1 MNPILLRNDGPI
13 ETDIKPYC
21 LDGKDIKTAL
31 EDIKNSLLFLSDKIE
46 GEEKIKAIELLTDLI
61 YLRNSISP
69 KFVKCTK
76 SELDK
81 LYKYYKVEV
90 ISEDR
95 FSKVS
100 SNRDFLK
107 EINDRTDYIFFNKKR
122 KLTTRIKVFDEEKS
136 IERQRDYEKEVDVIL
151 DPDKVYSP
159 IDINNQV
166 DKFSYQ
172 EFLRKNIIYKLNRVP
187 LDRMLSLK
195 KGNDMFADCPYYYD
209 IDVSNMFRRKHK
221 KARYYNAFNEY
232 HNRVNEMLDQQK
244 DEKYILDQDSLLR
257 KKQYNGYVVFES
269 DNEMTAKD
277 KASLFYDICSEIDH
291 ILKGILYP
299 YQLSESL
306 LYNDDTVVDEENIS
320 VEFFKKFNYFTTMY
334 DWDEFNDI
342 ENKPKKV
349 DILNAFLYSYML
361 ACKINKKNQEE
372 KKAIKE
378 EQKAMEIKKR
388 AMKKRKKA
396 MEEEA
401 NEIEEE
407 TKEVE
412 EEKKEVEEEVIEPPK
427 IKFPELKRLDPGNN
441 LYDKY
446 NCEFIRELA
455 EYFETY
461 YELDI
466 TDLIIKLSI
475 LYIIPLIYSYNDELN
490 DLGTAELTTSIL
502 ESQRMTTRNI
512 KQLKTIVK
520 QLRKQLIRL
529 GYIYFTFFRF
539 IDSKTY
545 REYDIGFS
553 KFLEYI
559 NLNKECDEPRKWYL
573 LIMGF
578 YKDYIEEHKDLIES
592 FFKIP
597 KLQETLNQY
606 FDLCDK
612 LYLICDYMNENP
624 FNTIKLSKNGTTVYD
639 YKKRDW
645 MRGFQDLLSKRKDVI
660 LNEKGDESYER

>member
-13 ETDIKPYC
+13 ENDIKPYY

-46 GEEKIKAIELLTDLI
+46 GEEEVKVIESLTDLI

-69 KFVKCTK
+69 LFIKCTK

-81 LYKYYKVEV
+81 LYKNYKVEV

-95 FSKVS
+95 FSKVN

-136 IERQRDYEKEVDVIL
+136 IERQRDYEKEVDIIL

-159 IDINNQV
+159 IDMNNQV
-166 DKFSYQ
+166 GEFSYQ
-172 EFLRKNIIYKLNRVP
+172 EFLKKNIIYKLNRVP

-195 KGNDMFADCPYYYD
+195 KENDMFADCPYFYD

-221 KARYYNAFNEY
+221 TAEYYSVFNEY
-232 HNRVNEMLDQQK
+232 HNRINDMLDQQK
-244 DEKYILDQDSLLR
+244 DDKYILDQDSLLR
-257 KKQYNGYVVFES
+257 KKQYNGYVVFKS
-269 DNEMTAKD
+269 DDKMTAKD

-291 ILKGILYP
+291 ILKGVLYT
-299 YQLSESL
+299 YKLSESL
-306 LYNDDTVVDEENIS
+306 LYNDDTIVDEENIS

-334 DWDEFNDI
+334 DWEEFKDI

-372 KKAIKE
+372 N
-378 EQKAMEIKKR
+378 KAMKQKHSQEPSK
-388 AMKKRKKA
+388 
-396 MEEEA
+396 
-401 NEIEEE
+401 
-407 TKEVE
+407 TKS
-412 EEKKEVEEEVIEPPK
+412 
-427 IKFPELKRLDPGNN
+427 PELKRLDPGSKM
-441 LYDKY
+441 YDKY
-446 NCEFIRELA
+446 NCEFIRDLA
-455 EYFETY
+455 EYFETNH
-461 YELDI
+461 ELNR
-466 TDLIIKLSI
+466 TDLIIKFSM
-475 LYIIPLIYSYNDELN
+475 LYTIPIINSYNDELN
-490 DLGTAELTTSIL
+490 DLETEELTASIS
-502 ESQRMTTRNI
+502 ESQRMTTRNM

-539 IDSKTY
+539 IDSKKY
-545 REYDIGFS
+545 REYDIGFTN
-553 KFLEYI
+553 FLEYI
-559 NLNKECDEPRKWYL
+559 NFNIECDEPKKWYL

-578 YKDYIEEHKDLIES
+578 YKDYTEEHKDLIVS
-592 FFKIP
+592 FFKMPALHSI
-597 KLQETLNQY
+597 LESY
-606 FDLCDK
+606 FNLCEK

-624 FNTIKLSKNGTTVYD
+624 FNTIMLSKNGTTIYD
-639 YKKRDW
+639 YKKKDW
-645 MRGFQDLLSKRKDVI
+645 MGGFQDLLSRNMDEI
-660 LNEKGDESYER
+660 LNKKGDESYER

>member
-13 ETDIKPYC
+13 ENDIKPYC

-46 GEEKIKAIELLTDLI
+46 GEEEVKLIELLTDLI

-69 KFVKCTK
+69 KFMKCTK

-81 LYKYYKVEV
+81 LYKNYKVEV
-90 ISEDR
+90 ISEDC
-95 FSKVS
+95 FSKVN

-159 IDINNQV
+159 IDMNNRV
-166 DKFSYQ
+166 DELSYQ

-195 KGNDMFADCPYYYD
+195 KDNDMFADCPYFYD
-209 IDVSNMFRRKHK
+209 IDVSNMFRRKYK
-221 KARYYNAFNEY
+221 TAGYYSVFNEY
-232 HNRVNEMLDQQK
+232 HNRINNMLDQQK
-244 DEKYILDQDSLLR
+244 DDKYILDQDSLLR
-257 KKQYNGYVVFES
+257 KKQYNGYVVFKS
-269 DNEMTAKD
+269 DDKMTAKD

-291 ILKGILYP
+291 ILKGVLYT
-299 YQLSESL
+299 YKLSESL
-306 LYNDDTVVDEENIS
+306 LYNNDIVVDEENIS

-334 DWDEFNDI
+334 DWEEFKDI

-372 KKAIKE
+372 N
-378 EQKAMEIKKR
+378 KAMKQKHS
-388 AMKKRKKA
+388 
-396 MEEEA
+396 
-401 NEIEEE
+401 
-407 TKEVE
+407 KE
-412 EEKKEVEEEVIEPPK
+412 PSN
-427 IKFPELKRLDPGNN
+427 IKFPELKRLDPGSKM
-441 LYDKY
+441 YDKY

-455 EYFETY
+455 GVFEKVLGLNRA
-461 YELDI
+461 E
-466 TDLIIKLSI
+466 LIIKFSM
-475 LYIIPLIYSYNDELN
+475 LYTIPLIKSYYDELK
-490 DLGTAELTTSIL
+490 DLETGELTASI
-502 ESQRMTTRNI
+502 SDSNKMTTRNM

-539 IDSKTY
+539 IDSKNF
-545 REYDIGFS
+545 REYDIGFTN
-553 KFLEYI
+553 FLEYI
-559 NLNKECDEPRKWYL
+559 NFNIECDEPKKWYL

-578 YKDYIEEHKDLIES
+578 YKDYTEEHKGLIGS
-592 FFKIP
+592 FFKMPSLCSI
-597 KLQETLNQY
+597 LESY
-606 FDLCDK
+606 FDLCEK

-624 FNTIKLSKNGTTVYD
+624 FNTIMLSKNGTTIYD
-639 YKKRDW
+639 YKKKDW
-645 MRGFQDLLSKRKDVI
+645 MGGFQDLLSRNMDEI

>member
-13 ETDIKPYC
+13 ENDIKPYC

-46 GEEKIKAIELLTDLI
+46 GEEEVKVIELLTNLI

-81 LYKYYKVEV
+81 LYKNYKVEV
-90 ISEDR
+90 ISEDC
-95 FSKVS
+95 FSKVN

-159 IDINNQV
+159 IDMNNRV
-166 DKFSYQ
+166 NEFSYQ

-195 KGNDMFADCPYYYD
+195 KDNDMFADCPYFYD

-221 KARYYNAFNEY
+221 TAGYYSVFNEY
-232 HNRVNEMLDQQK
+232 HNRINNMLDQQK
-244 DEKYILDQDSLLR
+244 DDKYILDQDSLLR
-257 KKQYNGYVVFES
+257 KKQYNGYVVFKS
-269 DNEMTAKD
+269 DDKMTAKD

-291 ILKGILYP
+291 ILKGVLYT
-299 YQLSESL
+299 YKLSESL
-306 LYNDDTVVDEENIS
+306 LYNDDDTIVDEENIS

-334 DWDEFNDI
+334 DWEEFKDI

-372 KKAIKE
+372 N
-378 EQKAMEIKKR
+378 KAMKQKHS
-388 AMKKRKKA
+388 
-396 MEEEA
+396 
-401 NEIEEE
+401 
-407 TKEVE
+407 KE
-412 EEKKEVEEEVIEPPK
+412 PSN
-427 IKFPELKRLDPGNN
+427 IKFPELKRLDPGSKM
-441 LYDKY
+441 YDKY

-455 EYFETY
+455 GVFEKVLGLNRA
-461 YELDI
+461 E
-466 TDLIIKLSI
+466 LIIKFSM
-475 LYIIPLIYSYNDELN
+475 LYTIPLIKSYYDELK
-490 DLGTAELTTSIL
+490 DLETGELTASI
-502 ESQRMTTRNI
+502 SDSNKMTTRNM

-539 IDSKTY
+539 IDSKNF
-545 REYDIGFS
+545 REYDIGFTN
-553 KFLEYI
+553 FLEYI
-559 NLNKECDEPRKWYL
+559 NFNIECDEPKKWYL

-578 YKDYIEEHKDLIES
+578 YKDYTEEHKDLIVS
-592 FFKIP
+592 FFKMPSLCSI
-597 KLQETLNQY
+597 LESY
-606 FDLCDK
+606 FDLCEK

-624 FNTIKLSKNGTTVYD
+624 FNTIMLSKNGTTIYD
-639 YKKRDW
+639 YKKKDW
-645 MRGFQDLLSKRKDVI
+645 MGGFQDLLSRNTDKI

>member
-1 MNPILLRNDGPI
+1 MYPILLRNDGPI
-13 ETDIKPYC
+13 ENDIKPYC

-46 GEEKIKAIELLTDLI
+46 GEEEVKVIELLTNLI

-69 KFVKCTK
+69 NFVKCTK

-81 LYKYYKVEV
+81 LYKNYKVEV
-90 ISEDR
+90 ISEDC
-95 FSKVS
+95 FSKVN

-159 IDINNQV
+159 IDMNNRV
-166 DKFSYQ
+166 NELSYQ

-195 KGNDMFADCPYYYD
+195 KDNDMFADCPYFYD
-209 IDVSNMFRRKHK
+209 IDVSNMFRRKYK
-221 KARYYNAFNEY
+221 TAEYYSVFNEY
-232 HNRVNEMLDQQK
+232 HNRINDMLDQQK
-244 DEKYILDQDSLLR
+244 DDKYILDQDSLLR
-257 KKQYNGYVVFES
+257 KKQYNGYVVFKS
-269 DNEMTAKD
+269 DDKMTAKD

-291 ILKGILYP
+291 ILKGVLYT
-299 YQLSESL
+299 YKLSESL
-306 LYNDDTVVDEENIS
+306 LYNNDIVVDEENIS

-334 DWDEFNDI
+334 DWEEFKDI

-372 KKAIKE
+372 N
-378 EQKAMEIKKR
+378 KAMKQKHS
-388 AMKKRKKA
+388 
-396 MEEEA
+396 
-401 NEIEEE
+401 
-407 TKEVE
+407 KE
-412 EEKKEVEEEVIEPPK
+412 PSN
-427 IKFPELKRLDPGNN
+427 IKFPELKRLDTGSKM
-441 LYDKY
+441 YDKY

-455 EYFETY
+455 GVFEKVLGLNRA
-461 YELDI
+461 E
-466 TDLIIKLSI
+466 LIIKFSM
-475 LYIIPLIYSYNDELN
+475 LYTLPLIKSYYDELN
-490 DLGTAELTTSIL
+490 ELGVAELTASI
-502 ESQRMTTRNI
+502 SDSNKMTTRNM

-539 IDSKTY
+539 IDSKNY
-545 REYDIGFS
+545 REYDIGFTN
-553 KFLEYI
+553 FLEYI
-559 NLNKECDEPRKWYL
+559 NFNIECDEPKKWYL

-578 YKDYIEEHKDLIES
+578 YKDYTEEHKDLIVS
-592 FFKIP
+592 FFKMPSLFSI
-597 KLQETLNQY
+597 LESY
-606 FDLCDK
+606 FDLCEK

-624 FNTIKLSKNGTTVYD
+624 FNTIMLSKNGTTIYD
-639 YKKRDW
+639 YKKKDW
-645 MRGFQDLLSKRKDVI
+645 MGGFQDLLSRNTDKI

>member
-13 ETDIKPYC
+13 ENDIKPYC

-46 GEEKIKAIELLTDLI
+46 GEEEVKVIELLTNLI

-81 LYKYYKVEV
+81 LYKNYKVEV
-90 ISEDR
+90 ISEDC
-95 FSKVS
+95 FSKVN

-159 IDINNQV
+159 IDMNNRV
-166 DKFSYQ
+166 NELSYQ

-195 KGNDMFADCPYYYD
+195 KDNDMFADCPYFYD
-209 IDVSNMFRRKHK
+209 IDVSNMFRRKYK
-221 KARYYNAFNEY
+221 TAGYYSVFNEY
-232 HNRVNEMLDQQK
+232 HNRINNMLDQQK
-244 DEKYILDQDSLLR
+244 DDKYILDQDSLLR
-257 KKQYNGYVVFES
+257 KKQYNGYVVFKS
-269 DNEMTAKD
+269 DDKMTAKD

-291 ILKGILYP
+291 ILKGVLYT
-299 YQLSESL
+299 YKLSESL
-306 LYNDDTVVDEENIS
+306 LYNNDIVVDEENIS

-334 DWDEFNDI
+334 DWEEFKDI

-372 KKAIKE
+372 N
-378 EQKAMEIKKR
+378 KAMKQKHS
-388 AMKKRKKA
+388 
-396 MEEEA
+396 
-401 NEIEEE
+401 
-407 TKEVE
+407 KE
-412 EEKKEVEEEVIEPPK
+412 PSN
-427 IKFPELKRLDPGNN
+427 IKFPELKRLDPGSKM
-441 LYDKY
+441 YDKY

-455 EYFETY
+455 GVFEKVLGLNRA
-461 YELDI
+461 E
-466 TDLIIKLSI
+466 LIIKFSM
-475 LYIIPLIYSYNDELN
+475 LYTLPLIKSYYDELN
-490 DLGTAELTTSIL
+490 ELGVAELTASI
-502 ESQRMTTRNI
+502 SDSNKMTTRNM

-539 IDSKTY
+539 IDSKNY
-545 REYDIGFS
+545 REYDIGFTN
-553 KFLEYI
+553 FLEYNNFNI
-559 NLNKECDEPRKWYL
+559 ECDEPKKWYL

-578 YKDYIEEHKDLIES
+578 YKDYTEE
-592 FFKIP
+592 
-597 KLQETLNQY
+597 Q
-606 FDLCDK
+606 
-612 LYLICDYMNENP
+612 
-624 FNTIKLSKNGTTVYD
+624 
-639 YKKRDW
+639 
-645 MRGFQDLLSKRKDVI
+645 
-660 LNEKGDESYER
+660 

>member
-13 ETDIKPYC
+13 ENDIKPYC

-46 GEEKIKAIELLTDLI
+46 GEEEVKVIELLANLI

-69 KFVKCTK
+69 LFIKCTE

-90 ISEDR
+90 ISEDC

-107 EINDRTDYIFFNKKR
+107 EINDRTDFIFFNKKR

-159 IDINNQV
+159 IDMNNRV
-166 DKFSYQ
+166 DEFSYQ

-195 KGNDMFADCPYYYD
+195 KDNDMFADCPYFYD

-221 KARYYNAFNEY
+221 TSGYYSVFNEY
-232 HNRVNEMLDQQK
+232 HNRINDMLDQQK
-244 DEKYILDQDSLLR
+244 DDKYILNQDSLLR
-257 KKQYNGYVVFES
+257 KKQYNGYVVFKS
-269 DNEMTAKD
+269 DDKMTAKN

-291 ILKGILYP
+291 ILKGVLYT
-299 YQLSESL
+299 YKLSESL
-306 LYNDDTVVDEENIS
+306 LYNDDTIVDEENIS

-334 DWDEFNDI
+334 DWEEFKDI

-349 DILNAFLYSYML
+349 DILNAFLRSYML
-361 ACKINKKNQEE
+361 ACKINKKTQEE
-372 KKAIKE
+372 N
-378 EQKAMEIKKR
+378 KAMKQKHSQEPSK
-388 AMKKRKKA
+388 
-396 MEEEA
+396 
-401 NEIEEE
+401 
-407 TKEVE
+407 TKS
-412 EEKKEVEEEVIEPPK
+412 
-427 IKFPELKRLDPGNN
+427 PELKRLDPGSKM
-441 LYDKY
+441 YDKY
-446 NCEFIRELA
+446 NCEFIRDLA
-455 EYFETY
+455 EYFETNH
-461 YELDI
+461 ELNR
-466 TDLIIKLSI
+466 TDLIIKFSM
-475 LYIIPLIYSYNDELN
+475 LYTIPIINSYNDELN
-490 DLGTAELTTSIL
+490 DLETEELTASIS
-502 ESQRMTTRNI
+502 ESQRMTTRNM

-539 IDSKTY
+539 IDSKNY
-545 REYDIGFS
+545 REYDIGFTN
-553 KFLEYI
+553 FLEYI
-559 NLNKECDEPRKWYL
+559 NFNIEYDEPKKWYL

-578 YKDYIEEHKDLIES
+578 YKDYTEEHKDLIVS
-592 FFKIP
+592 FFKMP
-597 KLQETLNQY
+597 TLHSILESY
-606 FDLCDK
+606 FDLCEK
-612 LYLICDYMNENP
+612 LYLICDSMNENP
-624 FNTIKLSKNGTTVYD
+624 FNTIMLSKNGTAIYD
-639 YKKRDW
+639 YKKKDW
-645 MRGFQDLLSKRKDVI
+645 MGGFQDLLSRNTNKI
-660 LNEKGDESYER
+660 LNKKGDESYER

>member
-13 ETDIKPYC
+13 ENDIKPYY

-46 GEEKIKAIELLTDLI
+46 GEEEVKVIELLTDLI

-69 KFVKCTK
+69 LFIKCTK

-95 FSKVS
+95 FSKVN

-136 IERQRDYEKEVDVIL
+136 IERQHDYEKEVDIIL

-159 IDINNQV
+159 IDMNNRV
-166 DKFSYQ
+166 DEFSYQ

-195 KGNDMFADCPYYYD
+195 KDNDMFADCPYFYD

-221 KARYYNAFNEY
+221 TAGYYSVFNEY
-232 HNRVNEMLDQQK
+232 HNRINNILDQQK
-244 DEKYILDQDSLLR
+244 DDKYILDQDSLLR
-257 KKQYNGYVVFES
+257 KKQYNGYVVFKS
-269 DNEMTAKD
+269 DDKMTAKN

-291 ILKGILYP
+291 ILKGVLYT
-299 YQLSESL
+299 YKLSESL
-306 LYNDDTVVDEENIS
+306 LYNDDTIVDEENIS

-334 DWDEFNDI
+334 DWEEFKDI

-372 KKAIKE
+372 N
-378 EQKAMEIKKR
+378 KAMKQKHSQEPSK
-388 AMKKRKKA
+388 
-396 MEEEA
+396 
-401 NEIEEE
+401 
-407 TKEVE
+407 TKS
-412 EEKKEVEEEVIEPPK
+412 
-427 IKFPELKRLDPGNN
+427 PELKRLDPGSKM
-441 LYDKY
+441 YDKY
-446 NCEFIRELA
+446 NCEFIRDLA
-455 EYFETY
+455 EYFETNH
-461 YELDI
+461 ELNR
-466 TDLIIKLSI
+466 TDLIIKFSM
-475 LYIIPLIYSYNDELN
+475 LYTIPIINSYNDELN
-490 DLGTAELTTSIL
+490 DLETEELTASIS
-502 ESQRMTTRNI
+502 ESQRMTTRNM

-539 IDSKTY
+539 IDSKKY
-545 REYDIGFS
+545 REYDIGFTN
-553 KFLEYI
+553 FLEYI
-559 NLNKECDEPRKWYL
+559 NFNIECDEPKKWYL

-578 YKDYIEEHKDLIES
+578 YKDYTEEHKDLIVS
-592 FFKIP
+592 FFKMPALHSI
-597 KLQETLNQY
+597 LESY
-606 FDLCDK
+606 FNLCEK

-624 FNTIKLSKNGTTVYD
+624 FNTIKLSKNGTTIYD
-639 YKKRDW
+639 YKKKDW
-645 MRGFQDLLSKRKDVI
+645 MGGFQDLLSRNMDEI
-660 LNEKGDESYER
+660 LNKKGDESYER

>member
-13 ETDIKPYC
+13 ENDIKPYC

-46 GEEKIKAIELLTDLI
+46 GEEEVKVIELLTNLI

-69 KFVKCTK
+69 NFVKCTK

-81 LYKYYKVEV
+81 LYKNYKVEV
-90 ISEDR
+90 ISEDC
-95 FSKVS
+95 FSKVN

-159 IDINNQV
+159 IDMNNRV
-166 DKFSYQ
+166 NEFSYQ

-195 KGNDMFADCPYYYD
+195 KDNDMFADCPYFYD
-209 IDVSNMFRRKHK
+209 IDVSNMFCRKYK
-221 KARYYNAFNEY
+221 TAEYYSVFNEY
-232 HNRVNEMLDQQK
+232 HNRINNMLDQQK
-244 DEKYILDQDSLLR
+244 DDKYILDQDSLLR
-257 KKQYNGYVVFES
+257 KKQYNGYVVFKS
-269 DNEMTAKD
+269 DDKMTAKD

-291 ILKGILYP
+291 ILKGVLYT
-299 YQLSESL
+299 YKLSESL
-306 LYNDDTVVDEENIS
+306 LYNDDTIVDEENIS

-334 DWDEFNDI
+334 DWEEFKDI

-372 KKAIKE
+372 N
-378 EQKAMEIKKR
+378 KAMKQKHS
-388 AMKKRKKA
+388 
-396 MEEEA
+396 
-401 NEIEEE
+401 
-407 TKEVE
+407 KE
-412 EEKKEVEEEVIEPPK
+412 PSN
-427 IKFPELKRLDPGNN
+427 IKFPELKRLDPGSKM
-441 LYDKY
+441 YDKY

-455 EYFETY
+455 GVFEKVLGLNRA
-461 YELDI
+461 E
-466 TDLIIKLSI
+466 LIIKFSM
-475 LYIIPLIYSYNDELN
+475 LYTLPLIKSYYDELN
-490 DLGTAELTTSIL
+490 ELGVAELTASI
-502 ESQRMTTRNI
+502 SDSNKMTTRNM

-539 IDSKTY
+539 IDSKNF
-545 REYDIGFS
+545 REYDIGFTN
-553 KFLEYI
+553 FLEYI
-559 NLNKECDEPRKWYL
+559 NFNIECDEPKKWYL

-578 YKDYIEEHKDLIES
+578 YKDYTEEHKDLIVS
-592 FFKIP
+592 FFKMPSLFSI
-597 KLQETLNQY
+597 LESY
-606 FDLCDK
+606 FDLCEK

-624 FNTIKLSKNGTTVYD
+624 FNTIMLSKNGTTIYD
-639 YKKRDW
+639 YKKKDW
-645 MRGFQDLLSKRKDVI
+645 MGGFQDLLSRNTDKI

>member
-13 ETDIKPYC
+13 ENDIKPYC

-46 GEEKIKAIELLTDLI
+46 GEEEVKVIELLTNLI

-90 ISEDR
+90 ISEDC

-136 IERQRDYEKEVDVIL
+136 IQRQRDYEKEVDVIL

-159 IDINNQV
+159 IDMNNRV
-166 DKFSYQ
+166 NEFSYQ

-195 KGNDMFADCPYYYD
+195 KDNDMFADCPYFYD

-221 KARYYNAFNEY
+221 TSRYYSVFNEY
-232 HNRVNEMLDQQK
+232 HNRINDMLDQQK
-244 DEKYILDQDSLLR
+244 DDKYIPNQDSLLR
-257 KKQYNGYVVFES
+257 KKQYNGYVVFKS
-269 DNEMTAKD
+269 DDKMTAKN

-291 ILKGILYP
+291 ILKGVLYT
-299 YQLSESL
+299 YKLSESL
-306 LYNDDTVVDEENIS
+306 LYNDDTIVDEENIS

-334 DWDEFNDI
+334 DWEEFKDI

-349 DILNAFLYSYML
+349 DILNAFLRSYML
-361 ACKINKKNQEE
+361 ACKINKKTQEE
-372 KKAIKE
+372 N
-378 EQKAMEIKKR
+378 KAMKQKHSQEPSK
-388 AMKKRKKA
+388 
-396 MEEEA
+396 
-401 NEIEEE
+401 
-407 TKEVE
+407 TKS
-412 EEKKEVEEEVIEPPK
+412 
-427 IKFPELKRLDPGNN
+427 PELKRLDPGSKM
-441 LYDKY
+441 YDKY
-446 NCEFIRELA
+446 NCEFIRDLA
-455 EYFETY
+455 EYFETNH
-461 YELDI
+461 ELNR
-466 TDLIIKLSI
+466 TDLIIKFSM
-475 LYIIPLIYSYNDELN
+475 LYTIPIINSYNDELN
-490 DLGTAELTTSIL
+490 DLETEELTASIS
-502 ESQRMTTRNI
+502 ESQRMTTRNM

-539 IDSKTY
+539 IDSKNY
-545 REYDIGFS
+545 REYDIGFTN
-553 KFLEYI
+553 FLEYI
-559 NLNKECDEPRKWYL
+559 NFNIECDEPKKWYL

-578 YKDYIEEHKDLIES
+578 YKDYTEEHKDLIVS
-592 FFKIP
+592 FFKMP
-597 KLQETLNQY
+597 TLHSILESY
-606 FDLCDK
+606 FDLCEK
-612 LYLICDYMNENP
+612 LYLICDSMNENP
-624 FNTIKLSKNGTTVYD
+624 FNTIMLSKNGTTIYD
-639 YKKRDW
+639 YKKKDW
-645 MRGFQDLLSKRKDVI
+645 MGGFQDLLSRNMDEI
-660 LNEKGDESYER
+660 LNKKGDESYER

>member
-13 ETDIKPYC
+13 ENDIKPYY

-46 GEEKIKAIELLTDLI
+46 GEEEVKVIELLTDLI

-69 KFVKCTK
+69 LFIKCTK

-81 LYKYYKVEV
+81 LYKNYKVEV

-95 FSKVS
+95 FSKVN

-136 IERQRDYEKEVDVIL
+136 IERQRDYEKEVDIIL

-159 IDINNQV
+159 IDMNNQV
-166 DKFSYQ
+166 GEFSYQ

-195 KGNDMFADCPYYYD
+195 KENDMFADCPYFYD

-221 KARYYNAFNEY
+221 TAGYYSVFNEY
-232 HNRVNEMLDQQK
+232 HNRINNILDQQK
-244 DEKYILDQDSLLR
+244 DDKYILDQDSLLR
-257 KKQYNGYVVFES
+257 KKQYNGYVVFKS
-269 DNEMTAKD
+269 DDKMTAKN

-291 ILKGILYP
+291 ILKGVLYT
-299 YQLSESL
+299 YKLSESL
-306 LYNDDTVVDEENIS
+306 LYNDDTIVDEENIS

-334 DWDEFNDI
+334 DWEEFKDI

-372 KKAIKE
+372 N
-378 EQKAMEIKKR
+378 KAMKQKHSQEPSK
-388 AMKKRKKA
+388 
-396 MEEEA
+396 
-401 NEIEEE
+401 
-407 TKEVE
+407 TKS
-412 EEKKEVEEEVIEPPK
+412 
-427 IKFPELKRLDPGNN
+427 PELKRLDPGSKM
-441 LYDKY
+441 YDKY
-446 NCEFIRELA
+446 NCEFIRDLA
-455 EYFETY
+455 EYFETNH
-461 YELDI
+461 ELNR
-466 TDLIIKLSI
+466 TDLIIKFSM
-475 LYIIPLIYSYNDELN
+475 LYTIPIINSYNDELN
-490 DLGTAELTTSIL
+490 DLETEELTASIS
-502 ESQRMTTRNI
+502 ESQRMTTRNM

-539 IDSKTY
+539 IDSKKY
-545 REYDIGFS
+545 REYDIGFTN
-553 KFLEYI
+553 FLEYI
-559 NLNKECDEPRKWYL
+559 NFNIECDEPKKWYL

-578 YKDYIEEHKDLIES
+578 YKDYTEEHKDLIVS
-592 FFKIP
+592 FFKMPALHSI
-597 KLQETLNQY
+597 LESY
-606 FDLCDK
+606 FNLCEK

-624 FNTIKLSKNGTTVYD
+624 FNTIKLSKNGTTIYD
-639 YKKRDW
+639 YKKKDW
-645 MRGFQDLLSKRKDVI
+645 MGGFQDLLSRNMDEI
-660 LNEKGDESYER
+660 LNKKGDESYER

>member
-13 ETDIKPYC
+13 ENDIKPYC

-46 GEEKIKAIELLTDLI
+46 GEEEVKVIELLTNLI

-69 KFVKCTK
+69 NFVKCTK

-81 LYKYYKVEV
+81 LYKNYKVEV
-90 ISEDR
+90 ISEDC
-95 FSKVS
+95 FSKVN

-159 IDINNQV
+159 IDMNNRV
-166 DKFSYQ
+166 NELSYQ

-195 KGNDMFADCPYYYD
+195 KDNDMFADCPYFYD
-209 IDVSNMFRRKHK
+209 IDVSNMFCRKYK
-221 KARYYNAFNEY
+221 TAEYYSVFNEY
-232 HNRVNEMLDQQK
+232 HNRINNMLDQQK
-244 DEKYILDQDSLLR
+244 DDKYILDQDSLLR
-257 KKQYNGYVVFES
+257 KKQYNGYVVFKS
-269 DNEMTAKD
+269 DDKMTAKD

-291 ILKGILYP
+291 ILKGVLYT
-299 YQLSESL
+299 YKLSESL
-306 LYNDDTVVDEENIS
+306 LYNNDIVVDEENIS

-334 DWDEFNDI
+334 DWEEFKDI

-372 KKAIKE
+372 N
-378 EQKAMEIKKR
+378 KAMKQKHS
-388 AMKKRKKA
+388 
-396 MEEEA
+396 
-401 NEIEEE
+401 
-407 TKEVE
+407 KE
-412 EEKKEVEEEVIEPPK
+412 PSN
-427 IKFPELKRLDPGNN
+427 IKFPELKRLDPGSKM
-441 LYDKY
+441 YDKY

-455 EYFETY
+455 GVFEKVLGLNRA
-461 YELDI
+461 E
-466 TDLIIKLSI
+466 LIIKFSM
-475 LYIIPLIYSYNDELN
+475 LYTLPLIKSYYDELN
-490 DLGTAELTTSIL
+490 ELGVAELTASI
-502 ESQRMTTRNI
+502 SDSNKMTTRNM

-539 IDSKTY
+539 IDSKNY
-545 REYDIGFS
+545 REYDIGFTN
-553 KFLEYI
+553 FLEYI
-559 NLNKECDEPRKWYL
+559 NFNIECDEPKKWYL

-578 YKDYIEEHKDLIES
+578 YKDYTEEHKDLIVS
-592 FFKIP
+592 FFKMPSLFSI
-597 KLQETLNQY
+597 LESY
-606 FDLCDK
+606 FDLCEK

-624 FNTIKLSKNGTTVYD
+624 FNTIMLSKNGTTIYD
-639 YKKRDW
+639 YKKKDW
-645 MRGFQDLLSKRKDVI
+645 MGGFQDLLSRNTDKI

>member
-1 MNPILLRNDGPI
+1 MYPILLRNDGPI
-13 ETDIKPYC
+13 ENDIKPYC

-46 GEEKIKAIELLTDLI
+46 GEEEVKVIELLTNLI

-81 LYKYYKVEV
+81 LYKNYKVEV
-90 ISEDR
+90 ISEDC
-95 FSKVS
+95 FSKVN

-159 IDINNQV
+159 IDMNNRV
-166 DKFSYQ
+166 NELSYQ

-195 KGNDMFADCPYYYD
+195 KDNDMFADCPYFYD
-209 IDVSNMFRRKHK
+209 IDVSNMFCRKYK
-221 KARYYNAFNEY
+221 TAEYYSVFNEY
-232 HNRVNEMLDQQK
+232 HNRINNMLDQQK
-244 DEKYILDQDSLLR
+244 DDMYILDQDSLLR
-257 KKQYNGYVVFES
+257 KKQYNGYVVFKS
-269 DNEMTAKD
+269 DDKMTAKD

-291 ILKGILYP
+291 ILKGVLYT
-299 YQLSESL
+299 YKLSESL
-306 LYNDDTVVDEENIS
+306 LYNDDDTIVDEENIS

-334 DWDEFNDI
+334 DWEEFKDI

-372 KKAIKE
+372 N
-378 EQKAMEIKKR
+378 KAMKQKHS
-388 AMKKRKKA
+388 
-396 MEEEA
+396 
-401 NEIEEE
+401 
-407 TKEVE
+407 KE
-412 EEKKEVEEEVIEPPK
+412 PSN
-427 IKFPELKRLDPGNN
+427 IKFPELKRLDPGSKM
-441 LYDKY
+441 YDKY

-455 EYFETY
+455 GVFEKVLGLNRA
-461 YELDI
+461 E
-466 TDLIIKLSI
+466 LIIKFSM
-475 LYIIPLIYSYNDELN
+475 LYTLPIINSYNNELN
-490 DLGTAELTTSIL
+490 ELGVAELTASI
-502 ESQRMTTRNI
+502 SDSNKMTTRNM

-539 IDSKTY
+539 IDSKNY
-545 REYDIGFS
+545 REYDIGFTN
-553 KFLEYI
+553 FLEYI
-559 NLNKECDEPRKWYL
+559 NFNIECDEPKKWYL

-578 YKDYIEEHKDLIES
+578 YKDYTEEHKDLIVS
-592 FFKIP
+592 FFKMPSLCSI
-597 KLQETLNQY
+597 LESY
-606 FDLCDK
+606 FDLCEK

-624 FNTIKLSKNGTTVYD
+624 FNTIMLSKNGTTIYD
-639 YKKRDW
+639 YKKKDW
-645 MRGFQDLLSKRKDVI
+645 MGGFQDLLSRNMDEI

>member
-13 ETDIKPYC
+13 ENDIKPYC

-46 GEEKIKAIELLTDLI
+46 GEEEVKVIELLTNLI

-81 LYKYYKVEV
+81 LYKNYKVEV
-90 ISEDR
+90 ISEDC
-95 FSKVS
+95 FSKVN

-159 IDINNQV
+159 IDMNNRV
-166 DKFSYQ
+166 DEFSYQ

-195 KGNDMFADCPYYYD
+195 KDNDMFADCPYFYD
-209 IDVSNMFRRKHK
+209 IDASNMFRRKYK
-221 KARYYNAFNEY
+221 TAEYYSVFNEY
-232 HNRVNEMLDQQK
+232 HNRINNMLDQQK
-244 DEKYILDQDSLLR
+244 DDKYILDQDSLLR
-257 KKQYNGYVVFES
+257 KKQYNGYVVFKS
-269 DNEMTAKD
+269 DDKMTAKD

-291 ILKGILYP
+291 ILKGVLYT
-299 YQLSESL
+299 YKLSESL
-306 LYNDDTVVDEENIS
+306 LYNNDIVVDEENIS

-334 DWDEFNDI
+334 DWEEFKDI

-372 KKAIKE
+372 N
-378 EQKAMEIKKR
+378 KAMKQKHS
-388 AMKKRKKA
+388 
-396 MEEEA
+396 
-401 NEIEEE
+401 
-407 TKEVE
+407 KE
-412 EEKKEVEEEVIEPPK
+412 PSN
-427 IKFPELKRLDPGNN
+427 IKFPELKRLDPGSKM
-441 LYDKY
+441 YDKY

-455 EYFETY
+455 GVFEKVLGLNRA
-461 YELDI
+461 E
-466 TDLIIKLSI
+466 LIIKFSM
-475 LYIIPLIYSYNDELN
+475 LYTLPLIKSYYDELN
-490 DLGTAELTTSIL
+490 ELGVAELTASI
-502 ESQRMTTRNI
+502 SDSNKMTTRNM

-539 IDSKTY
+539 IDSKNY
-545 REYDIGFS
+545 REYDIGFTN
-553 KFLEYI
+553 FLEYNNFNI
-559 NLNKECDEPRKWYL
+559 ECDEPKKWYL

-578 YKDYIEEHKDLIES
+578 YKDYTEE
-592 FFKIP
+592 
-597 KLQETLNQY
+597 Q
-606 FDLCDK
+606 
-612 LYLICDYMNENP
+612 
-624 FNTIKLSKNGTTVYD
+624 
-639 YKKRDW
+639 
-645 MRGFQDLLSKRKDVI
+645 
-660 LNEKGDESYER
+660 

>member
-13 ETDIKPYC
+13 ENDIKPYC

-46 GEEKIKAIELLTDLI
+46 GEEEVKVIELLTNLI

-81 LYKYYKVEV
+81 LYKNYKVEV
-90 ISEDR
+90 ISEDC
-95 FSKVS
+95 FSKVN

-159 IDINNQV
+159 IDMNNRV
-166 DKFSYQ
+166 NELSYQ

-195 KGNDMFADCPYYYD
+195 KDNDMFADCPYFYD
-209 IDVSNMFRRKHK
+209 IDVSNMFCRKYK
-221 KARYYNAFNEY
+221 TAEYYSVFNEY
-232 HNRVNEMLDQQK
+232 HNRINNMLDQQK
-244 DEKYILDQDSLLR
+244 DDKYILDQDSLLR
-257 KKQYNGYVVFES
+257 KKQYNGYVVFKS
-269 DNEMTAKD
+269 DDKMTAKD

-291 ILKGILYP
+291 ILKGVLYT
-299 YQLSESL
+299 YKLSESL
-306 LYNDDTVVDEENIS
+306 LYNDDDTIVDEENIS

-334 DWDEFNDI
+334 DWEEFKDI

-372 KKAIKE
+372 N
-378 EQKAMEIKKR
+378 KAMKQKHS
-388 AMKKRKKA
+388 
-396 MEEEA
+396 
-401 NEIEEE
+401 
-407 TKEVE
+407 KE
-412 EEKKEVEEEVIEPPK
+412 PSN
-427 IKFPELKRLDPGNN
+427 IKFPELKRLDPGSKM
-441 LYDKY
+441 YDKY

-455 EYFETY
+455 GVFEKVLGLNRA
-461 YELDI
+461 E
-466 TDLIIKLSI
+466 LIIKFSM
-475 LYIIPLIYSYNDELN
+475 LYTIPLIKSYYDELK
-490 DLGTAELTTSIL
+490 DLETGELTASI
-502 ESQRMTTRNI
+502 SDSNKMTTRNM

-539 IDSKTY
+539 IDSKNF
-545 REYDIGFS
+545 REYDIGFTN
-553 KFLEYI
+553 FLEYI
-559 NLNKECDEPRKWYL
+559 NFNIECDEPKKWYM

-578 YKDYIEEHKDLIES
+578 YKDYTEEHKDLIVS
-592 FFKIP
+592 FFKMPSLCSI
-597 KLQETLNQY
+597 LESY
-606 FDLCDK
+606 FDLCEK

-624 FNTIKLSKNGTTVYD
+624 FNTIMLSKNGTTIYD
-639 YKKRDW
+639 YKKKDW
-645 MRGFQDLLSKRKDVI
+645 MGGFQDLLSRNMDKI

>member
-1 MNPILLRNDGPI
+1 MYPILLRNDGPI
-13 ETDIKPYC
+13 ENDIKPYC

-46 GEEKIKAIELLTDLI
+46 GEEEVKVIELLTNLI

-69 KFVKCTK
+69 NFVKCTK

-81 LYKYYKVEV
+81 LYKNYKVEV
-90 ISEDR
+90 ISEDC
-95 FSKVS
+95 FSKVN

-107 EINDRTDYIFFNKKR
+107 EMNDRTDYIFFNKKR

-159 IDINNQV
+159 IDMNNRV
-166 DKFSYQ
+166 DEFSYQ

-195 KGNDMFADCPYYYD
+195 KDNDMFADCPYFYD
-209 IDVSNMFRRKHK
+209 IDVSNMFCRKYK
-221 KARYYNAFNEY
+221 TAEYYSVFNEY
-232 HNRVNEMLDQQK
+232 HNRINNMLDQQK
-244 DEKYILDQDSLLR
+244 DDKYILDQDSLLR
-257 KKQYNGYVVFES
+257 KKQYNGYVVFKS
-269 DNEMTAKD
+269 DDKMTAKD

-291 ILKGILYP
+291 ILKGVLYT
-299 YQLSESL
+299 YKLSESL
-306 LYNDDTVVDEENIS
+306 LYNNDIVVDEENIS

-334 DWDEFNDI
+334 DWEEFKDI

-372 KKAIKE
+372 N
-378 EQKAMEIKKR
+378 KAMKQKHS
-388 AMKKRKKA
+388 
-396 MEEEA
+396 
-401 NEIEEE
+401 
-407 TKEVE
+407 KE
-412 EEKKEVEEEVIEPPK
+412 PSN
-427 IKFPELKRLDPGNN
+427 IKFPELKRLDPGSKM
-441 LYDKY
+441 YDKY

-455 EYFETY
+455 GVFEKVLGLNRA
-461 YELDI
+461 E
-466 TDLIIKLSI
+466 LIIKFSM
-475 LYIIPLIYSYNDELN
+475 LYTLPLIKSYYDELN
-490 DLGTAELTTSIL
+490 ELGVAELTASI
-502 ESQRMTTRNI
+502 SDSNKMTTRNM

-539 IDSKTY
+539 IDSKNY
-545 REYDIGFS
+545 REYDIGFTN
-553 KFLEYI
+553 FLEYI
-559 NLNKECDEPRKWYL
+559 NFNIECDEPKKWYL
-573 LIMGF
+573 LIIGF
-578 YKDYIEEHKDLIES
+578 YKDYTEEHKDLIVS
-592 FFKIP
+592 FFKMPSLFSI
-597 KLQETLNQY
+597 LESY
-606 FDLCDK
+606 FDLCEK

-624 FNTIKLSKNGTTVYD
+624 FNTIMLSKNGTTIYD
-639 YKKRDW
+639 YKKKDW
-645 MRGFQDLLSKRKDVI
+645 MGGFQDLLSRNTDKI

>member
-13 ETDIKPYC
+13 ENDIKPYC

-46 GEEKIKAIELLTDLI
+46 GEEEVKVIELLTNLI

-69 KFVKCTK
+69 NFVKCTK

-81 LYKYYKVEV
+81 LYKNYKVEV
-90 ISEDR
+90 ISEDC
-95 FSKVS
+95 FSKVN

-107 EINDRTDYIFFNKKR
+107 EMNDRTDYIFFNKKR

-159 IDINNQV
+159 IDMNNRV
-166 DKFSYQ
+166 NELSYQ

-195 KGNDMFADCPYYYD
+195 KDNDMFADCPYFYD
-209 IDVSNMFRRKHK
+209 IDVSNMFRRKYK
-221 KARYYNAFNEY
+221 TAEYYSVFNEY
-232 HNRVNEMLDQQK
+232 HNRINDMLDQQK
-244 DEKYILDQDSLLR
+244 DDKYILDQDSLLR
-257 KKQYNGYVVFES
+257 KKQYNGYVVFKS
-269 DNEMTAKD
+269 DDKMTAKD

-291 ILKGILYP
+291 ILKGVLYT
-299 YQLSESL
+299 YKLSESL
-306 LYNDDTVVDEENIS
+306 LYNNDIVVDEENIS

-334 DWDEFNDI
+334 DWEEFKDI

-372 KKAIKE
+372 N
-378 EQKAMEIKKR
+378 KAMKQKHS
-388 AMKKRKKA
+388 
-396 MEEEA
+396 
-401 NEIEEE
+401 
-407 TKEVE
+407 KE
-412 EEKKEVEEEVIEPPK
+412 PSN
-427 IKFPELKRLDPGNN
+427 IKFPELKRLDPGSKM
-441 LYDKY
+441 YDKY

-455 EYFETY
+455 GVFEKVLGLNRA
-461 YELDI
+461 E
-466 TDLIIKLSI
+466 LIIKFSM
-475 LYIIPLIYSYNDELN
+475 LYTIPLIKSYYDELK
-490 DLGTAELTTSIL
+490 DLETGELTASI
-502 ESQRMTTRNI
+502 SDSNKMTTRNM

-539 IDSKTY
+539 IDSKNY
-545 REYDIGFS
+545 REYDIGFTN
-553 KFLEYI
+553 FLEYI
-559 NLNKECDEPRKWYL
+559 NFNIECDEPKKWYL

-578 YKDYIEEHKDLIES
+578 YKDYTEEHKDLIVS
-592 FFKIP
+592 FFKMPSLFSI
-597 KLQETLNQY
+597 LESY
-606 FDLCDK
+606 FDLCEK

-624 FNTIKLSKNGTTVYD
+624 FNTIMLSKNGTTIYD
-639 YKKRDW
+639 YKKKDW
-645 MRGFQDLLSKRKDVI
+645 MGGFQDLLSRNTDKI

>member
-13 ETDIKPYC
+13 ENDIKPYC

-46 GEEKIKAIELLTDLI
+46 GEEEVKVIELLTNLI

-81 LYKYYKVEV
+81 LYKNYKVEV
-90 ISEDR
+90 ISEDC

-107 EINDRTDYIFFNKKR
+107 EINDRTDFIFFNKKR

-159 IDINNQV
+159 IDMNNRV
-166 DKFSYQ
+166 NELSYQ

-195 KGNDMFADCPYYYD
+195 KDNDMFADCPYFYD

-221 KARYYNAFNEY
+221 TSGYYSVFNEY
-232 HNRVNEMLDQQK
+232 HNRINNMLDQQK
-244 DEKYILDQDSLLR
+244 DDKYILDQDSLLR
-257 KKQYNGYVVFES
+257 KKQYNGYVVFKS
-269 DNEMTAKD
+269 DDKMTAKD

-291 ILKGILYP
+291 ILKGVLYT
-299 YQLSESL
+299 YKLSESL
-306 LYNDDTVVDEENIS
+306 LYNNDIVVDEENIS

-334 DWDEFNDI
+334 DWEEFKDI

-372 KKAIKE
+372 N
-378 EQKAMEIKKR
+378 KAMKQKHS
-388 AMKKRKKA
+388 
-396 MEEEA
+396 
-401 NEIEEE
+401 
-407 TKEVE
+407 KE
-412 EEKKEVEEEVIEPPK
+412 PSN
-427 IKFPELKRLDPGNN
+427 IKFPELKKLDPGSKM
-441 LYDKY
+441 YDKY

-455 EYFETY
+455 GVFEKVLGLNRA
-461 YELDI
+461 E
-466 TDLIIKLSI
+466 LIIKFSM
-475 LYIIPLIYSYNDELN
+475 LYTLPIINSYNNELN
-490 DLGTAELTTSIL
+490 ELGVAELTASIS
-502 ESQRMTTRNI
+502 ESQRMTTRNM

-539 IDSKTY
+539 IDSKNY
-545 REYDIGFS
+545 REYDIGFTN
-553 KFLEYI
+553 FLEYI
-559 NLNKECDEPRKWYL
+559 NFNIECDEPKKWYL

-578 YKDYIEEHKDLIES
+578 YKDYTAEHKDLIIS
-592 FFKIP
+592 FFKMPSLCSI
-597 KLQETLNQY
+597 LESY
-606 FDLCDK
+606 FDLFEK

-624 FNTIKLSKNGTTVYD
+624 FNTIMLSKNGTTIYD
-639 YKKRDW
+639 YKKKDW
-645 MRGFQDLLSKRKDVI
+645 MGGFQDLLSRNMDKI

>member
-13 ETDIKPYC
+13 ENDIKPYY

-46 GEEKIKAIELLTDLI
+46 GEEEVKVIELLTDLI

-69 KFVKCTK
+69 LFIKCTK

-81 LYKYYKVEV
+81 LYKNYKVEV

-95 FSKVS
+95 FSKVN

-136 IERQRDYEKEVDVIL
+136 IERQHDYEKEVDIIL

-159 IDINNQV
+159 IDMNNRV
-166 DKFSYQ
+166 DEFSYQ

-195 KGNDMFADCPYYYD
+195 KDNDMFADCPYFYD

-221 KARYYNAFNEY
+221 TAGYYSVFNEY
-232 HNRVNEMLDQQK
+232 HNRINNILDQQK
-244 DEKYILDQDSLLR
+244 DDKYILDQDSLLR
-257 KKQYNGYVVFES
+257 KKQYNGYVVFKS
-269 DNEMTAKD
+269 DDKMTAKN

-291 ILKGILYP
+291 ILKGVLYT
-299 YQLSESL
+299 YKLSESL
-306 LYNDDTVVDEENIS
+306 LYNDDTIVDEENIS

-334 DWDEFNDI
+334 DWEEFKDI

-372 KKAIKE
+372 N
-378 EQKAMEIKKR
+378 KAMKQKHSQEPSK
-388 AMKKRKKA
+388 
-396 MEEEA
+396 
-401 NEIEEE
+401 
-407 TKEVE
+407 TKS
-412 EEKKEVEEEVIEPPK
+412 
-427 IKFPELKRLDPGNN
+427 PELKRLDPGSKM
-441 LYDKY
+441 YDKY
-446 NCEFIRELA
+446 NCEFIRDLA
-455 EYFETY
+455 EYFETN
-461 YELDI
+461 YELNR
-466 TDLIIKLSI
+466 TDLIIKFSM
-475 LYIIPLIYSYNDELN
+475 LYTIPLIKSYYDELK
-490 DLGTAELTTSIL
+490 DLETEELTASIL
-502 ESQRMTTRNI
+502 ESQRMTTKNM

-539 IDSKTY
+539 IDSKEY
-545 REYDIGFS
+545 REYDIGFTS
-553 KFLEYI
+553 FLEYI
-559 NLNKECDEPRKWYL
+559 NSNIEYDEPKKWYL

-578 YKDYIEEHKDLIES
+578 YKDYTKEHKDFIVS
-592 FFKIP
+592 FFEIP
-597 KLQETLNQY
+597 ALCSILESY
-606 FDLCDK
+606 FDLCEK

-624 FNTIKLSKNGTTVYD
+624 FNTIKLSKNGTTIYD
-639 YKKRDW
+639 YIEKDW
-645 MRGFQDLLSKRKDVI
+645 MRGFQFLLNRNTDKI

>member
-13 ETDIKPYC
+13 ENDIKPYC

-46 GEEKIKAIELLTDLI
+46 GEEEVKMIELLTDLI

-90 ISEDR
+90 ISEDC

-122 KLTTRIKVFDEEKS
+122 KLTTRIKVFDEGKS

-159 IDINNQV
+159 IDMNNRV
-166 DKFSYQ
+166 DEFSYQ

-195 KGNDMFADCPYYYD
+195 KDNDMFADCPYFYD

-221 KARYYNAFNEY
+221 TSGYYSVFNEY
-232 HNRVNEMLDQQK
+232 HNRINKMLDQQK
-244 DEKYILDQDSLLR
+244 DDKYILNQDSLLR
-257 KKQYNGYVVFES
+257 KKQYNGYVVFKS
-269 DNEMTAKD
+269 DDKMTAKD

-291 ILKGILYP
+291 ILKGVLYT
-299 YQLSESL
+299 YKLSESL
-306 LYNDDTVVDEENIS
+306 LYNDDTIVDEENIS

-334 DWDEFNDI
+334 DWEEFKDI

-372 KKAIKE
+372 N
-378 EQKAMEIKKR
+378 KAMKQKHSQEPSK
-388 AMKKRKKA
+388 
-396 MEEEA
+396 
-401 NEIEEE
+401 
-407 TKEVE
+407 TKS
-412 EEKKEVEEEVIEPPK
+412 
-427 IKFPELKRLDPGNN
+427 PELKRLDPGSKM
-441 LYDKY
+441 YDKY
-446 NCEFIRELA
+446 NCEFIRDLA
-455 EYFETY
+455 EYFETNH
-461 YELDI
+461 ELNR
-466 TDLIIKLSI
+466 TDLIIKFSM
-475 LYIIPLIYSYNDELN
+475 LYTIPIINSYNDELN
-490 DLGTAELTTSIL
+490 DLETEELTASIS
-502 ESQRMTTRNI
+502 ESQRMTTRNM

-539 IDSKTY
+539 IDSKNY
-545 REYDIGFS
+545 REYDIGFTN
-553 KFLEYI
+553 FLEYI
-559 NLNKECDEPRKWYL
+559 NFNIECDEPKKWYL

-578 YKDYIEEHKDLIES
+578 YKDYTEEHKDLIVS
-592 FFKIP
+592 FFKMPALHSI
-597 KLQETLNQY
+597 LESY
-606 FDLCDK
+606 FDLCEK
-612 LYLICDYMNENP
+612 LYLICDSMNENP
-624 FNTIKLSKNGTTVYD
+624 FNTIMLSKNGTTIYD
-639 YKKRDW
+639 YKKKDW
-645 MRGFQDLLSKRKDVI
+645 MGGFQDLLSRNTNKI
-660 LNEKGDESYER
+660 LNKKGDESYER

>member
-13 ETDIKPYC
+13 ENDIKPYC

-46 GEEKIKAIELLTDLI
+46 GEEEVKVIELLTNLI

-69 KFVKCTK
+69 NFVKCTK

-81 LYKYYKVEV
+81 LYKNYKIEV
-90 ISEDR
+90 ISEDC
-95 FSKVS
+95 FSKVN

-159 IDINNQV
+159 IDMNNRV
-166 DKFSYQ
+166 NELSYQ

-195 KGNDMFADCPYYYD
+195 KENDMFADCPYFYD
-209 IDVSNMFRRKHK
+209 IDVSNMFRRKYK
-221 KARYYNAFNEY
+221 TAEYYSVFNEY
-232 HNRVNEMLDQQK
+232 HNRINDMLDQQK
-244 DEKYILDQDSLLR
+244 DDKYILDQDSLLR
-257 KKQYNGYVVFES
+257 KKQYNGYVVFKS
-269 DNEMTAKD
+269 DDKMTAKD
-277 KASLFYDICSEIDH
+277 KASLFYDICSEINH
-291 ILKGILYP
+291 ILKGVLYT
-299 YQLSESL
+299 YKLSESL
-306 LYNDDTVVDEENIS
+306 LYNNDIVVDEENIS

-334 DWDEFNDI
+334 DWEEFKDI

-372 KKAIKE
+372 N
-378 EQKAMEIKKR
+378 KAMKQKHS
-388 AMKKRKKA
+388 
-396 MEEEA
+396 
-401 NEIEEE
+401 
-407 TKEVE
+407 KE
-412 EEKKEVEEEVIEPPK
+412 PSN
-427 IKFPELKRLDPGNN
+427 IKFPELKRLDPGSKM
-441 LYDKY
+441 YDKY

-455 EYFETY
+455 GVFEKVLGLNRA
-461 YELDI
+461 E
-466 TDLIIKLSI
+466 LIIKFSM
-475 LYIIPLIYSYNDELN
+475 LYTLPLIKSYYDELK
-490 DLGTAELTTSIL
+490 DLETGELTASI
-502 ESQRMTTRNI
+502 SDSNKMTTRNM

-539 IDSKTY
+539 IDSKNF
-545 REYDIGFS
+545 REYDIGFTN
-553 KFLEYI
+553 FLEYI
-559 NLNKECDEPRKWYL
+559 NFNIECDEPKKWYL

-578 YKDYIEEHKDLIES
+578 YKDYTEEHKDLIVS
-592 FFKIP
+592 FFKMPSLFSI
-597 KLQETLNQY
+597 LESY
-606 FDLCDK
+606 FDLCEK

-624 FNTIKLSKNGTTVYD
+624 FNTIMLSKNGTTIYD
-639 YKKRDW
+639 YKKKDW
-645 MRGFQDLLSKRKDVI
+645 MGGFQDLLSRNTDEI

>member
-13 ETDIKPYC
+13 ENDIKPYC

-46 GEEKIKAIELLTDLI
+46 GEEEVKVIELLTNLI

-69 KFVKCTK
+69 NFVKCTK

-81 LYKYYKVEV
+81 LYKNYKVEV
-90 ISEDR
+90 ISEDC
-95 FSKVS
+95 FSKVN

-159 IDINNQV
+159 IDMNNRV
-166 DKFSYQ
+166 NELSYQ

-195 KGNDMFADCPYYYD
+195 KDNDMFADCPYFYD

-221 KARYYNAFNEY
+221 TAGYYSVFNEY
-232 HNRVNEMLDQQK
+232 HNRINNMLDQQK
-244 DEKYILDQDSLLR
+244 DDKYILDQDSLLR
-257 KKQYNGYVVFES
+257 KKQYNGYVVFKS
-269 DNEMTAKD
+269 DDKMTAKD
-277 KASLFYDICSEIDH
+277 RASLFYDICSEIDH
-291 ILKGILYP
+291 ILKGVLYT
-299 YQLSESL
+299 YKLSESL
-306 LYNDDTVVDEENIS
+306 LYNNDIVVDEENIS

-334 DWDEFNDI
+334 DWEEFKDI

-372 KKAIKE
+372 N
-378 EQKAMEIKKR
+378 KAMKQKHS
-388 AMKKRKKA
+388 
-396 MEEEA
+396 
-401 NEIEEE
+401 
-407 TKEVE
+407 KE
-412 EEKKEVEEEVIEPPK
+412 PSN
-427 IKFPELKRLDPGNN
+427 IKFPELKRLDPGSKM
-441 LYDKY
+441 YDKY

-455 EYFETY
+455 GVFEKVLGLNRA
-461 YELDI
+461 E
-466 TDLIIKLSI
+466 LIIKFSM
-475 LYIIPLIYSYNDELN
+475 LYTIPLIKSYYDELK
-490 DLGTAELTTSIL
+490 DLETVELTASI
-502 ESQRMTTRNI
+502 SDSNKMTTRNM

-539 IDSKTY
+539 IDSKNY
-545 REYDIGFS
+545 REYDIGFTN
-553 KFLEYI
+553 FLEYI
-559 NLNKECDEPRKWYL
+559 NFNIECDEPKKWYL

-578 YKDYIEEHKDLIES
+578 YKDYTEEHKDLIVS
-592 FFKIP
+592 FFKMPSLFSI
-597 KLQETLNQY
+597 LESY
-606 FDLCDK
+606 FDLCEK

-624 FNTIKLSKNGTTVYD
+624 FNTIMLSKNGTTIYD
-639 YKKRDW
+639 YKKKDW
-645 MRGFQDLLSKRKDVI
+645 MGGFQDLLSRNMDKI

>member
-13 ETDIKPYC
+13 ENDIKPYY

-46 GEEKIKAIELLTDLI
+46 GEEEVKVIELLTDLI

-136 IERQRDYEKEVDVIL
+136 IERQHDYEKEVDVIL

-159 IDINNQV
+159 IDMNNRV
-166 DKFSYQ
+166 DEFSYQ

-195 KGNDMFADCPYYYD
+195 KENDMFADCPYFYD

-221 KARYYNAFNEY
+221 TAGYYSVFNEY
-232 HNRVNEMLDQQK
+232 HNRINNILDQQK
-244 DEKYILDQDSLLR
+244 DDKYILDQDSLLR
-257 KKQYNGYVVFES
+257 KKQYNGYVVFKS
-269 DNEMTAKD
+269 DDKMTAKN

-291 ILKGILYP
+291 ILKGVLYT
-299 YQLSESL
+299 YKLSESL
-306 LYNDDTVVDEENIS
+306 LYNDDTIVDEENIS

-334 DWDEFNDI
+334 DWEEFKDI

-372 KKAIKE
+372 N
-378 EQKAMEIKKR
+378 KAMKQKHSQEPSK
-388 AMKKRKKA
+388 
-396 MEEEA
+396 
-401 NEIEEE
+401 
-407 TKEVE
+407 TKS
-412 EEKKEVEEEVIEPPK
+412 
-427 IKFPELKRLDPGNN
+427 PELKRLDPGSKM
-441 LYDKY
+441 YDKY
-446 NCEFIRELA
+446 NCEFIRDLA
-455 EYFETY
+455 EYFETNH
-461 YELDI
+461 ELNR
-466 TDLIIKLSI
+466 TDLIIKFSM
-475 LYIIPLIYSYNDELN
+475 LYTIPIINSYNDELN
-490 DLGTAELTTSIL
+490 DLETEELTASIS
-502 ESQRMTTRNI
+502 ESQRMTTRNM

-539 IDSKTY
+539 IDSKKY
-545 REYDIGFS
+545 REYDIGFTN
-553 KFLEYI
+553 FLEYI
-559 NLNKECDEPRKWYL
+559 NFNIECDEPKKWYL

-578 YKDYIEEHKDLIES
+578 YKDYTEEHKDLIVS
-592 FFKIP
+592 FFKMPALHSI
-597 KLQETLNQY
+597 LESY
-606 FDLCDK
+606 FNLCEK

-624 FNTIKLSKNGTTVYD
+624 FNTIKLSKNGTTIYD
-639 YKKRDW
+639 YKKKDW
-645 MRGFQDLLSKRKDVI
+645 MGGFQDLLSRNMDEI
-660 LNEKGDESYER
+660 LNKKGDESYER

>member
-13 ETDIKPYC
+13 ENDIKPYC

-46 GEEKIKAIELLTDLI
+46 GEEKVKAIELLTDLI

-69 KFVKCTK
+69 LFIKCTK

-81 LYKYYKVEV
+81 LYKNYKVEV

-95 FSKVS
+95 FSKVN

-136 IERQRDYEKEVDVIL
+136 IERQRDYEKEVDIIL

-159 IDINNQV
+159 IDMNNQV
-166 DKFSYQ
+166 GEFSYQ

-195 KGNDMFADCPYYYD
+195 KENDMFADCPYFYD

-221 KARYYNAFNEY
+221 TAEYYSVFNEY
-232 HNRVNEMLDQQK
+232 HNRINDMLDQQK
-244 DEKYILDQDSLLR
+244 DDKYILDQDSLLR
-257 KKQYNGYVVFES
+257 KKQYNGYVVFKS
-269 DNEMTAKD
+269 DDKMTAKN

-291 ILKGILYP
+291 ILKGVLYT
-299 YQLSESL
+299 YKLSESL
-306 LYNDDTVVDEENIS
+306 LYNDDTIVDEENIS

-334 DWDEFNDI
+334 DWEEFKDI

-372 KKAIKE
+372 N
-378 EQKAMEIKKR
+378 KAMKQKHSQEPSK
-388 AMKKRKKA
+388 
-396 MEEEA
+396 
-401 NEIEEE
+401 
-407 TKEVE
+407 TKS
-412 EEKKEVEEEVIEPPK
+412 
-427 IKFPELKRLDPGNN
+427 PELKRLDPGSKM
-441 LYDKY
+441 YDKY
-446 NCEFIRELA
+446 NCEFIRDLA
-455 EYFETY
+455 EYFETNH
-461 YELDI
+461 ELNR
-466 TDLIIKLSI
+466 TDLIIKFSM
-475 LYIIPLIYSYNDELN
+475 LYTIPIINSYNDELN
-490 DLGTAELTTSIL
+490 DLETEELTASIS
-502 ESQRMTTRNI
+502 ESQRMTTRNM

-539 IDSKTY
+539 IDSKKY
-545 REYDIGFS
+545 REYDIGFTN
-553 KFLEYI
+553 FLEYI
-559 NLNKECDEPRKWYL
+559 NFNIECDEPKKWYL

-578 YKDYIEEHKDLIES
+578 YKDYTEEHKDLIVS
-592 FFKIP
+592 FFKMPALHSI
-597 KLQETLNQY
+597 LESY
-606 FDLCDK
+606 FNLCEK

-624 FNTIKLSKNGTTVYD
+624 FNTIKLSKNGTTIYD
-639 YKKRDW
+639 YIEKDW
-645 MRGFQDLLSKRKDVI
+645 MRGFQFLLNRNTDKI

>member
-13 ETDIKPYC
+13 ENDIKPYC

-46 GEEKIKAIELLTDLI
+46 GEEEVKVIELLTDLI

-81 LYKYYKVEV
+81 LYKNYKVEV

-95 FSKVS
+95 FSKVN

-136 IERQRDYEKEVDVIL
+136 IERQRDYEKEVDIIL

-159 IDINNQV
+159 IDMNNRV
-166 DKFSYQ
+166 NELSYQ

-195 KGNDMFADCPYYYD
+195 KDNDMFADCPYFYD

-221 KARYYNAFNEY
+221 TAGYYSVFNEY
-232 HNRVNEMLDQQK
+232 HNRINNMLDQQK
-244 DEKYILDQDSLLR
+244 DDKYIIDQDSLLR
-257 KKQYNGYVVFES
+257 KKQYNGYVVFKS
-269 DNEMTAKD
+269 DDKMTAKD

-291 ILKGILYP
+291 ILKGVLYT
-299 YQLSESL
+299 YKLSESL
-306 LYNDDTVVDEENIS
+306 LYNDDTIVDEENIS

-334 DWDEFNDI
+334 DWEEFKDI

-349 DILNAFLYSYML
+349 DILNTFLRSYML
-361 ACKINKKNQEE
+361 ACRINKKTQEE
-372 KKAIKE
+372 N
-378 EQKAMEIKKR
+378 KAMKQKHSQEPSK
-388 AMKKRKKA
+388 
-396 MEEEA
+396 
-401 NEIEEE
+401 
-407 TKEVE
+407 TKS
-412 EEKKEVEEEVIEPPK
+412 
-427 IKFPELKRLDPGNN
+427 PELKRLDPGSKM
-441 LYDKY
+441 YDKY
-446 NCEFIRELA
+446 NCEFIRDLA
-455 EYFETY
+455 EYFETNH
-461 YELDI
+461 ELNR
-466 TDLIIKLSI
+466 TDLIIKFSM
-475 LYIIPLIYSYNDELN
+475 LYTIPIINSYNDELN
-490 DLGTAELTTSIL
+490 DLETEELTASIS
-502 ESQRMTTRNI
+502 ESQRMTTRNM

-539 IDSKTY
+539 IDSKNY
-545 REYDIGFS
+545 REYDIGFTN
-553 KFLEYI
+553 FLEYI
-559 NLNKECDEPRKWYL
+559 NFNIECDEPKKWYL

-578 YKDYIEEHKDLIES
+578 YKDYTEEHKDLIVS
-592 FFKIP
+592 FFKMPALHSI
-597 KLQETLNQY
+597 LESY
-606 FDLCDK
+606 FDLCEK
-612 LYLICDYMNENP
+612 LYLICDSMNENP
-624 FNTIKLSKNGTTVYD
+624 FNTIMLSKNGTTIYD
-639 YKKRDW
+639 YKKKDW
-645 MRGFQDLLSKRKDVI
+645 MGGFQDLLSRNTNKI
-660 LNEKGDESYER
+660 LNKKGDESYER

>member
-13 ETDIKPYC
+13 EKDIKPYC
-21 LDGKDIKTAL
+21 LDGKDIKTAF
-31 EDIKNSLLFLSDKIE
+31 EDIKNSRRFLSDKIE
-46 GEEKIKAIELLTDLI
+46 GEEKVKAIELLTNLI

-81 LYKYYKVEV
+81 LYKNYKVEV
-90 ISEDR
+90 ISEDC
-95 FSKVS
+95 FSKVN

-159 IDINNQV
+159 IDMNNRV
-166 DKFSYQ
+166 NELSYQ

-195 KGNDMFADCPYYYD
+195 KDNDMFADCPYFYD
-209 IDVSNMFRRKHK
+209 IDVSNMFCRKYK
-221 KARYYNAFNEY
+221 TAEYYSVFNEY
-232 HNRVNEMLDQQK
+232 HNRINNMLDQQK
-244 DEKYILDQDSLLR
+244 DDKYILDQDSLLR
-257 KKQYNGYVVFES
+257 KKQYNGYVVFKS
-269 DNEMTAKD
+269 DDKMTAKD

-291 ILKGILYP
+291 ILKGVLYT
-299 YQLSESL
+299 YKLSESL
-306 LYNDDTVVDEENIS
+306 LYNDDTIVDEEKIS

-334 DWDEFNDI
+334 VWEEFKDI

-372 KKAIKE
+372 N
-378 EQKAMEIKKR
+378 KAMKQKHS
-388 AMKKRKKA
+388 
-396 MEEEA
+396 
-401 NEIEEE
+401 
-407 TKEVE
+407 KE
-412 EEKKEVEEEVIEPPK
+412 PSN
-427 IKFPELKRLDPGNN
+427 IKFPELKRLDPGSKM
-441 LYDKY
+441 YDKY

-455 EYFETY
+455 GVFEKVLGLNRA
-461 YELDI
+461 E
-466 TDLIIKLSI
+466 LIIKFSM
-475 LYIIPLIYSYNDELN
+475 LYTLPIINSYNNELN
-490 DLGTAELTTSIL
+490 ELGVAELTASI
-502 ESQRMTTRNI
+502 SDSNKMTTRNM

-539 IDSKTY
+539 IDSKNY
-545 REYDIGFS
+545 REYDIGFTN
-553 KFLEYI
+553 FLEYI
-559 NLNKECDEPRKWYL
+559 NFNIECDEPKKWYL

-578 YKDYIEEHKDLIES
+578 YKDYTEEHKDLIIS
-592 FFKIP
+592 FFKMPSLCSI
-597 KLQETLNQY
+597 LESY
-606 FDLCDK
+606 FDLCEK

-624 FNTIKLSKNGTTVYD
+624 FNTIMLSKNGTTIYD
-639 YKKRDW
+639 YKKKDW
-645 MRGFQDLLSKRKDVI
+645 MGGFQDLLSRNMDKI

>member
-13 ETDIKPYC
+13 ENDIKPYC

-46 GEEKIKAIELLTDLI
+46 GEEEVKVIELLTNLI

-81 LYKYYKVEV
+81 LYKNYKVEV

-95 FSKVS
+95 FSKVN

-136 IERQRDYEKEVDVIL
+136 IQRQRDYEKEVDVIL

-159 IDINNQV
+159 IDMNNRV
-166 DKFSYQ
+166 NELSYQ

-195 KGNDMFADCPYYYD
+195 KDNDMFADCPYFYD

-221 KARYYNAFNEY
+221 TAEYYSVFNEY
-232 HNRVNEMLDQQK
+232 HNRINNMLDQQK
-244 DEKYILDQDSLLR
+244 DDKYILDQDSLLR
-257 KKQYNGYVVFES
+257 KKQYNGYVVFKS
-269 DNEMTAKD
+269 DDKMTAKD

-291 ILKGILYP
+291 ILKGVLYT
-299 YQLSESL
+299 YKLSESL
-306 LYNDDTVVDEENIS
+306 LYNDDTIVDEENIS

-334 DWDEFNDI
+334 DWEEFKDI

-349 DILNAFLYSYML
+349 DILNAFLRSYML

-372 KKAIKE
+372 KKAMN
-378 EQKAMEIKKR
+378 QKHSQEPSK
-388 AMKKRKKA
+388 
-396 MEEEA
+396 
-401 NEIEEE
+401 
-407 TKEVE
+407 TKS
-412 EEKKEVEEEVIEPPK
+412 
-427 IKFPELKRLDPGNN
+427 PELKRLDPGSKM
-441 LYDKY
+441 YDKY
-446 NCEFIRELA
+446 NCEFIRDLA
-455 EYFETY
+455 EYFETNH
-461 YELDI
+461 ELNR
-466 TDLIIKLSI
+466 TDLIIKFSM
-475 LYIIPLIYSYNDELN
+475 LYTIPIINSYNDELN
-490 DLGTAELTTSIL
+490 DLETEELTASIS
-502 ESQRMTTRNI
+502 ESQRMTTRNM

-539 IDSKTY
+539 IDSKNY
-545 REYDIGFS
+545 REYDIGFTN
-553 KFLEYI
+553 FLEYI
-559 NLNKECDEPRKWYL
+559 NFNIECDEPKKWYL
-573 LIMGF
+573 LIMSF
-578 YKDYIEEHKDLIES
+578 YKDYTEEHKDLIVS
-592 FFKIP
+592 FFKMPALHSI
-597 KLQETLNQY
+597 LESY
-606 FDLCDK
+606 FDLCEK
-612 LYLICDYMNENP
+612 LYLICDSMNENP
-624 FNTIKLSKNGTTVYD
+624 FNTIKLSKNGTTIYD
-639 YKKRDW
+639 YIEKDW
-645 MRGFQDLLSKRKDVI
+645 MREFQIQLNRNADKI

>member
-13 ETDIKPYC
+13 ENDIKPYC

-46 GEEKIKAIELLTDLI
+46 GEEEVKVIELLTNLI

-69 KFVKCTK
+69 NFVKCTK

-81 LYKYYKVEV
+81 LYKNYKVEV
-90 ISEDR
+90 ISEDC

-159 IDINNQV
+159 IDMNNRV
-166 DKFSYQ
+166 NELSYQ

-195 KGNDMFADCPYYYD
+195 KDNDMFADCPYFYD
-209 IDVSNMFRRKHK
+209 IDVSNMFCRKYK
-221 KARYYNAFNEY
+221 TAEYYSVFNEY
-232 HNRVNEMLDQQK
+232 HNRINNMLDQQK
-244 DEKYILDQDSLLR
+244 DDKYILDQDSLLR
-257 KKQYNGYVVFES
+257 KKQYNGYVVFKS
-269 DNEMTAKD
+269 DDKMTAKD

-291 ILKGILYP
+291 ILKGVLYT
-299 YQLSESL
+299 YKLSESL
-306 LYNDDTVVDEENIS
+306 LYNNDIVVDEENIS

-334 DWDEFNDI
+334 DWEEFKDI

-372 KKAIKE
+372 N
-378 EQKAMEIKKR
+378 KAMKQKHS
-388 AMKKRKKA
+388 
-396 MEEEA
+396 
-401 NEIEEE
+401 
-407 TKEVE
+407 KE
-412 EEKKEVEEEVIEPPK
+412 PSN
-427 IKFPELKRLDPGNN
+427 IKFPELKRLDPGSKM
-441 LYDKY
+441 YDKY

-455 EYFETY
+455 GVFEKVLGLNRA
-461 YELDI
+461 E
-466 TDLIIKLSI
+466 LIIKFSM
-475 LYIIPLIYSYNDELN
+475 LYTLPIINSYNNELN
-490 DLGTAELTTSIL
+490 ELGVAELTASI
-502 ESQRMTTRNI
+502 SDSNKMTTRNM

-539 IDSKTY
+539 IDSKNF
-545 REYDIGFS
+545 REYDIGFTN
-553 KFLEYI
+553 FLEYI
-559 NLNKECDEPRKWYL
+559 NFNIECDEPKKWYL

-578 YKDYIEEHKDLIES
+578 YKDYTEEHKDLIVS
-592 FFKIP
+592 FFKMPSLCSI
-597 KLQETLNQY
+597 LESY
-606 FDLCDK
+606 FDLCEK

-624 FNTIKLSKNGTTVYD
+624 FNTIMLSKNGTTIYD
-639 YKKRDW
+639 YKKKDW
-645 MRGFQDLLSKRKDVI
+645 MGGFQDLLSRNMDKI

>member
-13 ETDIKPYC
+13 ENDIKPYC

-46 GEEKIKAIELLTDLI
+46 GEEEVKVIELLTNLI

-81 LYKYYKVEV
+81 LYKNYKVEV

-95 FSKVS
+95 FSKVN

-159 IDINNQV
+159 IDMNNRV
-166 DKFSYQ
+166 NELSYQ

-195 KGNDMFADCPYYYD
+195 KDNDMFADCPYFYD
-209 IDVSNMFRRKHK
+209 IDVSNMFRRRHK
-221 KARYYNAFNEY
+221 TSGYYSVFNEY
-232 HNRVNEMLDQQK
+232 HNRINDMLDQQK
-244 DEKYILDQDSLLR
+244 DDKYILEQDSLLR
-257 KKQYNGYVVFES
+257 KKQYNGYVVFKS
-269 DNEMTAKD
+269 DDKMTAKD

-291 ILKGILYP
+291 ILKGVLYT
-299 YQLSESL
+299 YKLSESL
-306 LYNDDTVVDEENIS
+306 LYNDDTIVDEENIS

-334 DWDEFNDI
+334 DWEEFKDI

-372 KKAIKE
+372 N
-378 EQKAMEIKKR
+378 KAMNQKHSQEPSK
-388 AMKKRKKA
+388 
-396 MEEEA
+396 
-401 NEIEEE
+401 
-407 TKEVE
+407 TKS
-412 EEKKEVEEEVIEPPK
+412 
-427 IKFPELKRLDPGNN
+427 PELKRLDPGSKM
-441 LYDKY
+441 YDKY

-455 EYFETY
+455 EYFETNH
-461 YELDI
+461 ELNR
-466 TDLIIKLSI
+466 TDLIIKFSM
-475 LYIIPLIYSYNDELN
+475 LYTIPIINSYNDELN
-490 DLGTAELTTSIL
+490 DLETEELTASIS
-502 ESQRMTTRNI
+502 ESQRMTTRNM

-539 IDSKTY
+539 IDSKKY
-545 REYDIGFS
+545 REYDIGFTS
-553 KFLEYI
+553 FLKYI
-559 NLNKECDEPRKWYL
+559 NFNIKCDEPKKWYL

-578 YKDYIEEHKDLIES
+578 YKDYTKEHKDLIVS
-592 FFKIP
+592 FFKMPALHSI
-597 KLQETLNQY
+597 LESY
-606 FDLCDK
+606 FDLCEK

-624 FNTIKLSKNGTTVYD
+624 FNTIKLSKNGTTNYD
-639 YKKRDW
+639 YKEKDW
-645 MRGFQDLLSKRKDVI
+645 MREFQIQLNRNADKI
-660 LNEKGDESYER
+660 LNEKGDESYERWLKHILST

>member
-13 ETDIKPYC
+13 ENDIKPYC

-46 GEEKIKAIELLTDLI
+46 GEEEVKVIELLTNLI

-69 KFVKCTK
+69 NFVKCTK

-81 LYKYYKVEV
+81 LYKNYKVEV
-90 ISEDR
+90 ISEDC
-95 FSKVS
+95 FSKVN

-159 IDINNQV
+159 IDMNNRV
-166 DKFSYQ
+166 NELSYQ

-195 KGNDMFADCPYYYD
+195 KDNDMFADCPYFYD
-209 IDVSNMFRRKHK
+209 IDASNMFRRKYK
-221 KARYYNAFNEY
+221 TAGYYSVFNEY
-232 HNRVNEMLDQQK
+232 HNRINNMLDQQK
-244 DEKYILDQDSLLR
+244 DDKYILDQDSLLR
-257 KKQYNGYVVFES
+257 KKQYNGYVVFKS
-269 DNEMTAKD
+269 DDKMTAKD

-291 ILKGILYP
+291 ILKGVLYT
-299 YQLSESL
+299 YKLSESL
-306 LYNDDTVVDEENIS
+306 LYNNDIVVDEENIS

-334 DWDEFNDI
+334 DWEEFKDI

-372 KKAIKE
+372 N
-378 EQKAMEIKKR
+378 KAMKQKHS
-388 AMKKRKKA
+388 
-396 MEEEA
+396 
-401 NEIEEE
+401 
-407 TKEVE
+407 KE
-412 EEKKEVEEEVIEPPK
+412 PSN
-427 IKFPELKRLDPGNN
+427 IKFPELKRLDPGSKM
-441 LYDKY
+441 YDKY

-455 EYFETY
+455 GVFEKVLGLNRA
-461 YELDI
+461 E
-466 TDLIIKLSI
+466 LIIKFSM
-475 LYIIPLIYSYNDELN
+475 LYTLPLIKSYYDELN
-490 DLGTAELTTSIL
+490 ELGVAELTASI
-502 ESQRMTTRNI
+502 SDSNKMTTRNM

-539 IDSKTY
+539 IDSKNY
-545 REYDIGFS
+545 REYDIGFTN
-553 KFLEYI
+553 FLEYI
-559 NLNKECDEPRKWYL
+559 NFNIECDEPKKWYL

-578 YKDYIEEHKDLIES
+578 YKDYTEEHKDLIVS
-592 FFKIP
+592 FFKMPSLFSI
-597 KLQETLNQY
+597 LESY
-606 FDLCDK
+606 FDLCEK

-624 FNTIKLSKNGTTVYD
+624 FNTIMLSKNGTTIYD
-639 YKKRDW
+639 YKKKDW
-645 MRGFQDLLSKRKDVI
+645 MGGFQDLLSRNTDKI

>member
-13 ETDIKPYC
+13 ENDIKPYC
-21 LDGKDIKTAL
+21 LDGKDIKTAF
-31 EDIKNSLLFLSDKIE
+31 EDIKNSRRFLSDKIE
-46 GEEKIKAIELLTDLI
+46 GEEEVKVIELLTNLI

-81 LYKYYKVEV
+81 LYKNYKVEV
-90 ISEDR
+90 ISEDC
-95 FSKVS
+95 FSKVN

-159 IDINNQV
+159 IDMNNRV
-166 DKFSYQ
+166 NELSYQ

-195 KGNDMFADCPYYYD
+195 KDNDMFADCPYFYD
-209 IDVSNMFRRKHK
+209 IDVSNMFRRKYK
-221 KARYYNAFNEY
+221 TAEYYSVFNEY
-232 HNRVNEMLDQQK
+232 HNRINDMLDQQK
-244 DEKYILDQDSLLR
+244 DDKYILDQDSLLR
-257 KKQYNGYVVFES
+257 KKQYNGYVVFKS
-269 DNEMTAKD
+269 DDKMTAKD
-277 KASLFYDICSEIDH
+277 RASLFYDICSEIDH
-291 ILKGILYP
+291 ILKGVLYT
-299 YQLSESL
+299 YKLSESL
-306 LYNDDTVVDEENIS
+306 LYNDDTIVDEENIS

-334 DWDEFNDI
+334 DWEEFKDI

-372 KKAIKE
+372 N
-378 EQKAMEIKKR
+378 KAMKQKHS
-388 AMKKRKKA
+388 
-396 MEEEA
+396 
-401 NEIEEE
+401 
-407 TKEVE
+407 KE
-412 EEKKEVEEEVIEPPK
+412 PSN
-427 IKFPELKRLDPGNN
+427 IKFPELKKLDPGSKM
-441 LYDKY
+441 YDKY

-455 EYFETY
+455 GVFEKVLGLNRA
-461 YELDI
+461 E
-466 TDLIIKLSI
+466 LIIKFSM
-475 LYIIPLIYSYNDELN
+475 LYTLPIINSYNNELN
-490 DLGTAELTTSIL
+490 ELGVAELTASI
-502 ESQRMTTRNI
+502 SDSNKMTTRNM

-529 GYIYFTFFRF
+529 GYICFTFFRF
-539 IDSKTY
+539 IDSKNF
-545 REYDIGFS
+545 REYDIGFTN
-553 KFLEYI
+553 FLEYI
-559 NLNKECDEPRKWYL
+559 NFNIECDEPKKWYL

-578 YKDYIEEHKDLIES
+578 YKDYTEEHKDLIVS
-592 FFKIP
+592 FFKMPSLCSI
-597 KLQETLNQY
+597 LESY
-606 FDLCDK
+606 FDLCEK

-624 FNTIKLSKNGTTVYD
+624 FNTIMLSKNGTTIYD
-639 YKKRDW
+639 YKKKDW
-645 MRGFQDLLSKRKDVI
+645 MGGFQDLLSRNTDKI